1 MSQIWN
7 TAKKAGKKVATMM
20 WVGSSVNVQGTIYNT
35 IFVYQKADKT
45 QREYRNERIKQWTSV
60 GDEFAPL

>member
-7 TAKKAGKKVATMM
+7 TAKKAGKKVTTMM
-20 WVGSSVNVQGTIYNT
+20 WVGSSVNVQGTTYNT